1 MLKALLTWNLHDFF
15 KVAEDVRYKVQTIFG
30 DNDEAGI
37 TEQFHHYIG
46 MRRIDRHSLRSYGT

>member
-30 DNDEAGI
+30 DNDEVEI
-37 TEQFHHYIG
+37 TEQLHHYID